1 MVACD
6 LTCPGMSSARGDEKP
21 HPIGIG
27 LRDCDLVID
36 LARLGCML
44 MINRQIAPNGRR
56 AEGLRST
63 PEVFIGMLARK
74 NFGKQ
79 IVKLVYGFGRLGA

>member
-1 MVACD
+1 
-6 LTCPGMSSARGDEKP
+6 
-21 HPIGIG
+21 
-27 LRDCDLVID
+27 
-36 LARLGCML
+36 ML

-63 PEVFIGMLARK
+63 PEVFIGMLACK